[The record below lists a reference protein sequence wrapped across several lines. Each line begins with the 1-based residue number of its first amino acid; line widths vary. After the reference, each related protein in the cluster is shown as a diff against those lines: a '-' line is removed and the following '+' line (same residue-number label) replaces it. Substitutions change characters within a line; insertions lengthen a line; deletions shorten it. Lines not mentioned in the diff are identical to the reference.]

1 MITGKKAERIAAEC
15 LHELYPEFKIT
26 SYGWAEDNEYYN
38 PIVSKGFP
46 SKGQP
51 GFLVNKQTGEVE
63 EYQYRPNR
71 PIAARLEAMKVTKY
85 LFPKV
90 IIRPRRI
97 SRMWNTL
104 LGKERGSDYGRRS
117 RTHRR

>member
-1 MITGKKAERIAAEC
+1 MITAKEAERIAAER
-15 LHELYPEFKIT
+15 LHERYPEFKIT
-26 SYGWAEDNEYYN
+26 SYGWAEDDECYN

-71 PIAARLEAMKVTKY
+71 PIAARLDAMKVTKR

-90 IIRPRRI
+90 IIRP
-97 SRMWNTL
+97 
-104 LGKERGSDYGRRS
+104 
-117 RTHRR
+117 